1 MRSNT
6 FLILGGYGN
15 AGIVIARL
23 LLNYTSSN
31 VIIAARSYEKAN
43 AAAVK
48 LNLETNSTRVSALRV
63 DAADALSLE
72 YTFRLCNFLIAA
84 SSTSEYTLNIC
95 NAAIK
100 AGVDYLDIQFSK
112 SKLQVLKSFEEKIKA
127 SNRCFITDGGFHPGL
142 PAVMIRYAARFFDE
156 IETANVASMIRVNW
170 KEYNFSQ
177 STMIEFIAELQ
188 EYNPS
193 YFADGKWIK
202 AKLSYSR
209 KFNFNGGFKN
219 RRTVPFMLEEMKLIP
234 ETYPSIKETDFFVGG
249 FNWFVDYFILPLVM
263 VFSRLYP
270 KSKKSLSKF
279 LIWGLKKFS
288 RPPYRTILKLEA
300 GGFAGKQRKS
310 IEMFVSHEDSYFLTA
325 VPVIACILQ
334 YLDESNKRT
343 GLYTMAYY
351 VEPARFI
358 NDLKMMGVNV
368 SVRK

>member
-23 LLNYTSSN
+23 LLKYTSSN
-31 VIIAARSYEKAN
+31 VIVAARSYEKAN

-63 DAADALSLE
+63 DAADVISLE
-72 YTFRLCNFLIAA
+72 YSFRLCNFLIAA

-100 AGVDYLDIQFSK
+100 AGVDYLDIQFAK
-112 SKLQVLKSFEEKIKA
+112 SKLQILKSFEEKIKA

-156 IETANVASMIRVNW
+156 LETASVASMIRVNW

-188 EYNPS
+188 EYDPS

-209 KFNFNGGFKN
+209 KFNFSSGFKN
-219 RRTVPFMLEEMKLIP
+219 QRTVPFILEEMKLIP
-234 ETYPSIKETDFFVGG
+234 ETYPSIKETGFFVGG
-249 FNWFVDYFILPLVM
+249 FNWFVDFFLMPLIIICSH
-263 VFSRLYP
+263 FYP
-270 KSKKSLSKF
+270 KSKERLSKL

-288 RPPYRTILKLEA
+288 RPPYLTILKLEA
-300 GGFAGKQRKS
+300 GGFAGKQRKN
-310 IEMFVSHEDSYFLTA
+310 IEMFVSHEGSYFLTA
-325 VPVIACILQ
+325 APVVACILQ
-334 YLDESNKRT
+334 YLDEPEKRK
-343 GLYTMAYY
+343 GLFTMAHY
-351 VEPARFI
+351 VEPVRFI

-368 SVRK
+368 SIKR